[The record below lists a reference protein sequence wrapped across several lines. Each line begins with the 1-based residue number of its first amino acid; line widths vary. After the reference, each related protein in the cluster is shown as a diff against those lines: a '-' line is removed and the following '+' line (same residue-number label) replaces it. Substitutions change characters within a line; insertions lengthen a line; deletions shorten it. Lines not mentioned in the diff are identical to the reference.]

1 MSRPEPAIEVPA
13 PASVLAVAVAIG
25 GHLLALALVLA
36 WLDRLPGGH
45 RLRTAFEPLGV
56 RDRRAVIAHAAE
68 RLALFQR
75 ENAELVDGAILFV
88 GSSTIERFPLAESFP
103 SKRCA
108 NRGVA
113 NQSARD
119 LLDQLDGILPAVRP
133 GGVVLY
139 TGSIDFERGAS
150 ERDVAERV
158 SAVLDR
164 VRAKYGDAP
173 AALIAILPRRE
184 MTPDDRERWRAT
196 NRSLAEVARS
206 RGAAFVDVARA
217 PITSEDGFLARECS
231 TDERHLGELGYR
243 ALARWIVQDGGEAGR
258 RLAP

>member
-1 MSRPEPAIEVPA
+1 MSRPEPAFEVPA
-13 PASVLAVAVAIG
+13 PASVLAVALAIG
-25 GHLLALALVLA
+25 GHLLAIALVLA

-45 RLRTAFEPLGV
+45 RLRTAFEPLAM

-75 ENAELVDGAILFV
+75 ANAELVDGAILFV

-103 SKRCA
+103 STRCA

-150 ERDVAERV
+150 ERVVAERV

-164 VRAKYGDAP
+164 VRA
-173 AALIAILPRRE
+173 R
-184 MTPDDRERWRAT
+184 
-196 NRSLAEVARS
+196 
-206 RGAAFVDVARA
+206 
-217 PITSEDGFLARECS
+217 
-231 TDERHLGELGYR
+231 
-243 ALARWIVQDGGEAGR
+243 
-258 RLAP
+258 